1 MNQIIRFFVVGV
13 FIYGISML
21 FGGITVDSY
30 LSAVMVAVVISLVN
44 ATIKPVLQFIS
55 LPITVLTL
63 GLFYIVVN
71 ALLILMVDWVL
82 PGFAVN
88 GFWWAVIFSFALS
101 FVNFFIPGNDQL
113 QRQHTQNVD
122 QNRGGF
128 KPFIDYQNSTEET
141 IDISYE
147 VVDEDEE

>member
-1 MNQIIRFFVVGV
+1 MNQIIRFFVVGIC
-13 FIYGISML
+13 IYGISML
-21 FGGITVDSY
+21 FGGITVSSY

-63 GLFYIVVN
+63 GLFYVVVN
-71 ALLILMVDWVL
+71 AFLILMVDWML
-82 PGFAVN
+82 PGFDVN
-88 GFWWAVIFSFALS
+88 GFWWAVVFSFALS
-101 FVNFFIPGNDQL
+101 FVNFFIPGSATL
-113 QRQHTQNVD
+113 QQQQN
-122 QNRGGF
+122 QTINRNRGF
-128 KPFIDYQNSTEET
+128 EPFIEFQNSSEET